1 MAIVQR
7 LLHTLF
13 YLAVAGYAM
22 LALLLIGNAIWR
34 GLTAARHKHGPS
46 AGEVMMKVNRR
57 QL

>member
-13 YLAVAGYAM
+13 YLTVAGYAM
-22 LALLLIGNAIWR
+22 LALLLIVNGILR

-46 AGEVMMKVNRR
+46 AGEVIMKAYRR
-57 QL
+57 QI